1 MDTLLSIYQFVI
13 GTVNTI
19 ATDLTK
25 GEAVSKGL
33 VTVAILGGILMVLRN
48 TPSKIKAWLIARYT
62 VQVSFTNSW
71 DAYNRE
77 MFRVAGDFVARH
89 QYKKNFKI
97 LRTNINYRDGTVSND
112 LSISSS
118 SGWFL
123 LKGLPIFY
131 ALEEAK
137 ENGAVP
143 EQLYIRIFGRTAEKV
158 LAMIDAEKQI
168 LKDYH
173 HRRFYSWNNDSWVSQ
188 GNIVKDTPIFLDPEI
203 KKEIDRK
210 VDFFRDH
217 KDWFERRGI
226 SHKLMIVLEGM
237 PGTGKSRLAR
247 YVADRLGWS
256 LGTFMGGA
264 LTKAVRSGATQDI
277 VVSIPDVDA
286 IGIGKARTG
295 LDLKLAQQRLEKERA
310 KESADRPS
318 GLIVDVGSDGVT
330 TMRNKPDSS
339 LAAGSLNEVSTETDS
354 LIAFSRSLNDTA
366 LAEALNLFQG
376 DIPLNNSVVVMSTN
390 CIEDIDAA
398 MLRPSRCDLVLT
410 IGELSYEQFN
420 EFFQYYY
427 ETVMHLPDILKTR
440 TFRACDLMEAFTEN
454 AFDKQGFLDNLLT
467 RN

>member
-13 GTVNTI
+13 GIVNSI

-33 VTVAILGGILMVLRN
+33 VTVAILGGIVMMLKN
-48 TPSKIKAWLIARYT
+48 TPTRIKAWLIARYT

-97 LRTNINYRDGTVSND
+97 LRTNINYRGGTVSND

-123 LKGLPIFY
+123 LKGKPIFY
-131 ALEEAK
+131 SLEEAK

-143 EQLYIRIFGRTAEKV
+143 EQLYIRMFGRTAEKV
-158 LAMIDAEKQI
+158 LELIDAEKQI

-173 HRRFYSWNNDSWVSQ
+173 HRRFYSWSSENWVSE
-188 GNIVKDTPIFLDPEI
+188 GNIAQDTPIFLDPEI
-203 KKEIDRK
+203 KKEVDRK

-217 KDWFERRGI
+217 KAWFERRGI

-237 PGTGKSRLAR
+237 PGTGKSRLGR

-256 LGTFMGGA
+256 LGTFMGGNLA
-264 LTKAVRSGATQDI
+264 KAVRAGAAQDI

-286 IGIGKARTG
+286 IGIGKARAG
-295 LDLKLAQQRLEKERA
+295 LDVKIAHEQRQKEKKKAKPPAPAYTVEVGPDGIKKIVATPVALRA
-310 KESADRPS
+310 DGTPNV
-318 GLIVDVGSDGVT
+318 VDEEE
-330 TMRNKPDSS
+330 KS
-339 LAAGSLNEVSTETDS
+339 LLP
-354 LIAFSRSLNDTA
+354 LSRFGDDVA

-410 IGELSYEQFN
+410 IGELSYAQFN
-420 EFFQYYY
+420 DFFQYYY
-427 ETVMHLPDILKTR
+427 ETTMHLPDILKTR

>member
-1 MDTLLSIYQFVI
+1 MDTLLSLYQSAI
-13 GTVNTI
+13 GLVNTV
-19 ATDLTK
+19 ATDLTQ

-33 VTVAILGGILMVLRN
+33 VTVAILTGAVMLLKSAPIH
-48 TPSKIKAWLIARYT
+48 IKAWLINRYS
-62 VQVSFTNSW
+62 VQVAFTNSW
-71 DAYNRE
+71 DAYNRD
-77 MFRVAGDFVARH
+77 MFRVAGDFIARH

-97 LRTNINYRDGTVSND
+97 LRTNIDYRKGKVSND

-118 SGWFL
+118 SGYFFL
-123 LKGLPIFY
+123 GIRPVFY
-131 ALEEAK
+131 TLEEAK

-143 EQLYIRIFGRTAEKV
+143 EQLYIRILGRKAEQV
-158 LAMIDAEKQI
+158 LEMINAESEI

-173 HRRFYSWNNDSWVSQ
+173 HRRFYSWSNDNWVSS
-188 GNIVKDTPIFLDPEI
+188 GDITKDTPIFLDPEI
-203 KKEIDRK
+203 KREIDRK

-217 KDWFERRGI
+217 KDWFEHRGI
-226 SHKLMIVLEGM
+226 SHKLMIILEGM

-256 LGTFMGGA
+256 LGTFMSSG
-264 LTKAVRSGATQDI
+264 LTKAVRAAVTQDI

-286 IGIGKARTG
+286 IGIGKARTN
-295 LDLKLAQQRLEKERA
+295 LDTKIAQQKQKKERNT
-310 KESADRPS
+310 K
-318 GLIVDVGSDGVT
+318 
-330 TMRNKPDSS
+330 
-339 LAAGSLNEVSTETDS
+339 TDS
-354 LIAFSRSLNDTA
+354 DPAADIPADEKVSDPTGNLLSFGRSLDDVI

-420 EFFQYYY
+420 DFFQYYY
-427 ETVMHLPDILKTR
+427 ETDACLPDILRKR